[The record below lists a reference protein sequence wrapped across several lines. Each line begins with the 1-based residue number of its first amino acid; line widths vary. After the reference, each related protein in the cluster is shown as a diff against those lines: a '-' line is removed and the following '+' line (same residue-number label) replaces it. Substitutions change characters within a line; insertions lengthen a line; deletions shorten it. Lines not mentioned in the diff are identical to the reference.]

1 VLLKEI
7 AVLYYNLFHMS
18 VVEDIAEVKNNA
30 PENAEEIIKDFSILE
45 EMAQAGVLYGRK
57 KASTHPKML
66 GFIQA
71 VRNGVGIFDLPQTL
85 EAVEKAQAFLKEIV
99 QKGGQVLL
107 VGTQPS
113 AQDLIKQSSEK
124 FNFPYVIQRWLGG
137 TLTNFKTLSTRINR
151 YLQLKADRA
160 TGKLDKYTKKERL
173 DFDREIDRME
183 RLFGGLDNMQKLP
196 DAVLLIDSKV
206 HITALKEANLL
217 KIPVVA
223 VINSDSDPDF
233 VQYPIPANSRSKT
246 SVQWILAKLDS
257 AMEEGKKSGVIAN
270 K

>member
-1 VLLKEI
+1 
-7 AVLYYNLFHMS
+7 M
-18 VVEDIAEVKNNA
+18 
-30 PENAEEIIKDFSILE
+30 
-45 EMAQAGVLYGRK
+45 
-57 KASTHPKML
+57 
-66 GFIQA
+66 
-71 VRNGVGIFDLPQTL
+71 
-85 EAVEKAQAFLKEIV
+85 
-99 QKGGQVLL
+99 

-270 K
+270 NANAIQNNANK

>member
-1 VLLKEI
+1 
-7 AVLYYNLFHMS
+7 MS
-18 VVEDIAEVKNNA
+18 VIEDIAEVKNNA
-30 PENAEEIIKDFSILE
+30 SENTEEVIKDFPILE

-57 KASTHPKML
+57 KSSTHPKML

-85 EAVEKAQAFLKEIV
+85 EAVEKAQAFLKEVV

-113 AQDLIKQSSEK
+113 AQDLIKRSADK

-137 TLTNFKTLSTRINR
+137 TLTNFKTLSARINH

-196 DAVLLIDSKV
+196 DAVLLIDSKA
-206 HITALKEANLL
+206 HITAFKEAKLL

-233 VQYPIPANSRSKT
+233 IQYPIPANSGSKT

-257 AMEEGKKSGVIAN
+257 AMEEGKKQAMVVSSEPKKV
-270 K
+270 